1 MRTTR
6 SRWLDEGL
14 AVLASEGIAGLRIDK
29 LAARLDVTKGSFHHH
44 FAGIA
49 DYQRALLEY
58 YEEQVRAALGR
69 AIEEGSGAGTRRTL
83 EWLTAR
89 VAGGAGGSAAAAG
102 SDGPGGTAGSIR
114 RPQLDAAVRAWA
126 HGDPVA
132 HATQA
137 RIDAAA
143 VAALQAAW
151 RPAVETDA
159 AARTAALVPYL
170 ISLGAAAMVPPVEGD
185 ELREVYEL
193 LLERVPGDA

>member
-69 AIEEGSGAGTRRTL
+69 AIEEGSGAGTRQTL
-83 EWLTAR
+83 EWLTSL
-89 VAGGAGGSAAAAG
+89 VAGGSAAAAG

>member
-49 DYQRALLEY
+49 DYQRALLEH
-58 YEEQVRAALGR
+58 YEEQVRSTLES
-69 AIEEGSGAGTRRTL
+69 AIEQRSGAGTRSTL
-83 EWLTAR
+83 EWLTAL
-89 VAGGAGGSAAAAG
+89 VAGEV
-102 SDGPGGTAGSIR
+102 GGTTGSIR
-114 RPQLDAAVRAWA
+114 RPELDTAVRAWA

-143 VAALQAAW
+143 IAALQAAW

-185 ELREVYEL
+185 ELRTVYEL